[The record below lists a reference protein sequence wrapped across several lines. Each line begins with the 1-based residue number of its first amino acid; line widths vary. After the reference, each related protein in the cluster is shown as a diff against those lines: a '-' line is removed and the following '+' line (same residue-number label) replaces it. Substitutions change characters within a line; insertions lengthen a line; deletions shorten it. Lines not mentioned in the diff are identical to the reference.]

1 MSNVYS
7 LHYKLV
13 VTPDVTNGFCC
24 VQCRRCT
31 IFSSVRFFPTSYP
44 KAARFQQ
51 LTTWSESETWAG
63 LPRSCCDDEY
73 CSSSSSVVPER
84 SSSRY
89 YKTRGEA
96 REEEKDREVNLSLRE
111 TEAKR
116 SGREAGKEMVQFRS
130 MLYNW
135 DRYSFGGCGVVV
147 ERGRGREFCERESER
162 ERERERWRAFEVG
175 RNQKRSIWRC
185 RHIRSRSGRRPCYCW
200 WSFPRCSSYSCMFS
214 VPSSSSCSKLQ
225 SLP

>member
-1 MSNVYS
+1 MLKAMSNVYS
-7 LHYKLV
+7 LHYKLFV
-13 VTPDVTNGFCC
+13 APDVTNGFCC

-73 CSSSSSVVPER
+73 CSSTSVVPKR

-96 REEEKDREVNLSLRE
+96 REEEDREVDLSLRE

-116 SGREAGKEMVQFRS
+116 SGREAGKEMVQLQS
-130 MLYNW
+130 MLCNW
-135 DRYSFGGCGVVV
+135 DRYSFGGCDVVV
-147 ERGRGREFCERESER
+147 ERRTGREFCEEER
-162 ERERERWRAFEVG
+162 ERDEE
-175 RNQKRSIWRC
+175 
-185 RHIRSRSGRRPCYCW
+185 HSRSVATTSVLSEGAGTSEAGQDGGHATVDDRFPDVHHILVCFQP
-200 WSFPRCSSYSCMFS
+200 SFF
-214 VPSSSSCSKLQ
+214 L
-225 SLP
+225 LLLL